1 MNQKEPVV
9 FKSEDSLWQMLAKG
23 IKTWD
28 GRLNDV
34 TDERIL
40 RLTRGHWEKNPMPGR
55 LASYLMDEGFV
66 CFENKLTGQVLQ
78 FRFRGLRFAGWA
90 QGWCFIALGELV
102 GTYDKDEKEAALRT
116 T

>member
-55 LASYLMDEGFV
+55 MPSYLPDEVFV
-66 CFENKLTGQVLQ
+66 CFLNKLTDQTLQ
-78 FRFRGLRFAGWA
+78 FRFRGLTYVRFAP
-90 QGWCFIALGELV
+90 GWCFLELGGLV
-102 GTYDKDEKEAALRT
+102 ATYDKDGDLMKK
-116 T
+116 